1 MTLEKR
7 LSAFVQLG
15 DFIRSLDS
23 ENLTSLAKEAANENP
38 WFTEANVRLAL
49 SGIQQNLT
57 KENLNQW
64 TSQYDFSHVSP
75 KAVGLVLAGNIPL
88 VGFHDLLAVLIS
100 GHRAIVKLS
109 SKDSKLITFLLEK
122 LFIIEPD
129 LRASVTI
136 QQQALAG
143 FDAVIATGSD
153 NTARHFEYYFR
164 NVPNIVRRNRTSC
177 AILTGKE
184 SQVELQRLG
193 EDIFSYFGLGCRNV
207 SKLFVPDSYDV
218 TNLFQAWN
226 DFEPIIHHHKYV
238 NNYDYQKS
246 ILLVNK
252 ETFLDNGFVLLQES
266 ERLVSPIAVLY
277 HQRYTSLEE
286 ITNQLKV
293 VEEKIQCVVG
303 HAPPATIPFGQA
315 QHPALWD
322 YADGVDTMAFL
333 TSLR

>member
-1 MTLEKR
+1 MTQEKQ

-15 DFIRSLDS
+15 DFIRNLDH
-23 ENLTSLAKEAANENP
+23 ETLTQLSREAANENP

-64 TSQYDFSHVSP
+64 TSQYDFSQVTS
-75 KAVGLVLAGNIPL
+75 KNVGLVMAGNIPL

-100 GHRAIVKLS
+100 GHKAMVKLS
-109 SKDSKLITFLLEK
+109 SKDSRLITFLLEK
-122 LFIIEPD
+122 LFTIKPD

-136 QQQALAG
+136 QQQALKG

-164 NVPNIVRRNRTSC
+164 NVPNIIRRNRTSC
-177 AILTGKE
+177 AILTGQE
-184 SQVELQRLG
+184 SEAELRKLG

-207 SKLFVPDSYDV
+207 SKLYVPDDYDI
-218 TNLFQAWN
+218 TKLFQAWN
-226 DFEPIIHHHKYV
+226 DFEPIIHHHKYA

-252 ETFLDNGFVLLQES
+252 HPFLDNGFVLLQES
-266 ERLVSPIAVLY
+266 DKLVSPIAVVY
-277 HQRYTSLEE
+277 YQRYNTHQE
-286 ITNQLKV
+286 
-293 VEEKIQCVVG
+293 VENLLTAAKEKIQCMVG
-303 HAPPATIPFGQA
+303 NQAPATVPFGQA

-322 YADGVDTMAFL
+322 YADGVDTLKFL
-333 TSLR
+333 ASLP